1 MTGMEFQKLVGG
13 VVCAT
18 CNRGVCDCP
27 ADERSAKER
36 GMKVR
41 VDVLKNPS
49 AFDLIAERLEVLA
62 RSQPSDKYALVTG
75 LKLRGAVVAVT
86 GDGTNDAPALKK
98 ADVGF
103 AMGIAGKEIA
113 KAAADIVL
121 LDDNFESI
129 VKAILWGRSIYDNIR
144 RFLQFQ
150 LTVNV
155 AAVLFTF
162 LAVLVTRDSPL
173 TTVQMLWVNLIMD
186 TLGSLALATEP
197 PSLELLKRKPHKR
210 TDYLVNK
217 VMFRNIIGQVVYQ
230 MSVLLLLFLG
240 GEFVTPELPWTY
252 LKDETREKFPEFCE
266 FSDCEFPSSSP
277 FDLPSGSLVRSGRQ
291 FFPFKAAEDYK
302 RTWAANI
309 GPSRHYTFIFNVFVF
324 MQLFNLVNARKISDT
339 GSLLSGFFRNRM
351 WTTIVIVITIIQVV
365 VVQFG
370 GYGIKCHLQG
380 LTGVQWLLSIG
391 FGAGTVLVAHLLR
404 FIPLKLMPEAGQ
416 KEVDPLAEAPSLA
429 LASRG
434 RFLSGRMSGRL
445 TVGLGLST
453 EERKAFTQMLSGTDL
468 RPSSGVQAVGGAKRL
483 RRGATSGALTA
494 RRPIPEGLAPPP
506 HGRLATVKSF

>member
-324 MQLFNLVNARKISDT
+324 MQARYKTNTITTTASTSTTIIFIASTISTDFNIGLLTNARYGDQVVLLILFFYRF
-339 GSLLSGFFRNRM
+339 LLSSLSRFF
-351 WTTIVIVITIIQVV
+351 VPLLFSLCFFLPVASSP

-370 GYGIKCHLQG
+370 Q
-380 LTGVQWLLSIG
+380 
-391 FGAGTVLVAHLLR
+391 R
-404 FIPLKLMPEAGQ
+404 
-416 KEVDPLAEAPSLA
+416 AE
-429 LASRG
+429 
-434 RFLSGRMSGRL
+434 
-445 TVGLGLST
+445 
-453 EERKAFTQMLSGTDL
+453 D
-468 RPSSGVQAVGGAKRL
+468 
-483 RRGATSGALTA
+483 
-494 RRPIPEGLAPPP
+494 
-506 HGRLATVKSF
+506 